1 MFTVAGAVNGAP
13 TAGWVMLT
21 LGAVLLVPSTV
32 TILATDGTPSLPTT
46 NSMYT
51 PGGAML
57 AFAGAVA
64 VSEPAPA
71 AKLSGT

>member
-1 MFTVAGAVNGAP
+1 
-13 TAGWVMLT
+13 MLT
-21 LGAVLLVPSTV
+21 LGALLPPVTV
-32 TILATDGTPSLPTT
+32 TIFATDGTPSASTM

-71 AKLSGT
+71 VKLSGT